1 MKMSANYCFT
11 NSVAS
16 SNLCYSLKGKDV
28 NMNGK
33 INETLPMMN
42 IDGLS
47 IMSND
52 EKTDPYLYDDFHEG
66 DFPLV
71 DDAVFDY
78 EEEWFDDGPL
88 PTHSGIIIHDG
99 SKNKNNNYNHN
110 NLHEHN
116 NDNNHRDNKNSI
128 SASKLCYLPPCDP
141 YSPDA
146 INHGHDNDLPHHHSE
161 QQQHAFH
168 DEHIHHDYRIHPRPV
183 HHVVELHHPEPL
195 HHDHHHHPQPIHHQN
210 FIPPSP
216 PPDFHHGHY
225 QHVVHH
231 QHHPTPKIK
240 TVYPNL
246 IPRPRPSFLPPVHNP
261 NWSAKLS
268 TTPTPTQIPHLLST
282 IGYELP
288 SLSLN
293 ALFSSL
299 TPPSTTFSP
308 PILASVKPRPSS
320 LPPISS
326 HHHHDWS
333 DLPPVH
339 EQHVS
344 KISHTEV
351 PHHLAPS
358 PATILTSTS
367 TPERQQLLHLNTLV
381 PPSSNSLD
389 LGALPALP
397 STTTPSTLFSSPIPL
412 GPSPST
418 TFTPPPIFP
427 HHHQHDV
434 GHHHH
439 DLDVAHHGS
448 IGLQTSLI
456 PPSLVPSRKPS
467 VRFIQA
473 SNFIQQP
480 SATTPVTYGTTTT
493 LAPSVNGLHY
503 TTKQA
508 YAYSPSSTTPPPSNL
523 ASQIVVHS
531 TTTSQPLLLLF
542 KQKKT
547 TSSPTSSSSTSTL
560 SPKNTLFEAL
570 VASKEDTKESDLKR
584 SKEKKN
590 EEKRLVLHQHIGQY
604 LPSSLP
610 SFSSIFSPSALSEE
624 LSSVSHPEKGEEMGY
639 LYNVHPTSST
649 SQSSTSS
656 IQKESEKTTSE
667 QRPPQ
672 KTYSDNNIQMIS
684 SSHDTVGYNFV

>member
-1 MKMSANYCFT
+1 MFGFT
-11 NSVAS
+11 NSGS
-16 SNLCYSLKGKDV
+16 PNLCFPLKGKDV
-28 NMNGK
+28 KVNSR

-47 IMSND
+47 IMSN
-52 EKTDPYLYDDFHEG
+52 EENTDPYLYDDFHEG

-88 PTHSGIIIHDG
+88 PPHSGIIIHDG

-110 NLHEHN
+110 LYEHN
-116 NDNNHRDNKNSI
+116 NNHRDNKNTI
-128 SASKLCYLPPCDP
+128 TASKLCYLPPCDP

-146 INHGHDNDLPHHHSE
+146 INHGHDNDLPHHHLE
-161 QQQHAFH
+161 KQHAFH
-168 DEHIHHDYRIHPRPV
+168 EHIHHDHRLHPQPV
-183 HHVVELHHPEPL
+183 HHVTALHHPEPL
-195 HHDHHHHPQPIHHQN
+195 HYDHHPQPFHHQN
-210 FIPPSP
+210 FISTSP
-216 PPDFHHGHY
+216 PPDFNHGHY

-231 QHHPTPKIK
+231 QHHPTPRIK

-261 NWSAKLS
+261 NWSTKLS
-268 TTPTPTQIPHLLST
+268 TTPTPTTTQIPHLLST

-308 PILASVKPRPSS
+308 PILASVTPRPSS

-339 EQHVS
+339 EHHVS
-344 KISHTEV
+344 KISPTDV
-351 PHHLAPS
+351 PHHLVPS

-367 TPERQQLLHLNTLV
+367 TPEQQQQSLHLNTLV

-397 STTTPSTLFSSPIPL
+397 STTTPSSTLFSSPIPL
-412 GPSPST
+412 GIPSPST
-418 TFTPPPIFP
+418 TFAPPPIFP
-427 HHHQHDV
+427 HHHQHDL
-434 GHHHH
+434 GRHYH

-456 PPSLVPSRKPS
+456 PPSLVPSMKPS

-480 SATTPVTYGTTTT
+480 PATTPVTYGTTTT
-493 LAPSVNGLHY
+493 LAPLVNGLHY
-503 TTKQA
+503 STTKQA
-508 YAYSPSSTTPPPSNL
+508 YSPSSITPPPSNL

-547 TSSPTSSSSTSTL
+547 TSSPTSSSSSTSTL

-584 SKEKKN
+584 LKEKKN
-590 EEKRLVLHQHIGQY
+590 EEERLVLHQHIGQY
-604 LPSSLP
+604 LPSSSLP

-624 LSSVSHPEKGEEMGY
+624 LSSSVSHPEKGEEEMGY
-639 LYNVHPTSST
+639 LYNVHP
-649 SQSSTSS
+649 SQSSTS
-656 IQKESEKTTSE
+656 IQKESEKSTSE

-672 KTYSDNNIQMIS
+672 KTYSDNNNQKIS
-684 SSHDTVGYNFV
+684 SSHDTVGYNVG